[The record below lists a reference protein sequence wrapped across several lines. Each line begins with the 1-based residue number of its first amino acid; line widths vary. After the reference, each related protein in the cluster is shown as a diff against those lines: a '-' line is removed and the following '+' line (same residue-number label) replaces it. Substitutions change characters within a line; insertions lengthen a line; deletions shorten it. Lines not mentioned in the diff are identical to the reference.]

1 MQLST
6 EFDRTRFS
14 EKKGDYIVGKA
25 GDLADPALQQRAQ
38 EYRRKL
44 SAAMKPLAAHDVYS
58 IPKSRGYYAMRKY
71 DGEFTYVIFDGDK
84 LISVNPGGT
93 VRAALPCYAE
103 AERLLKKARV
113 KSCILA
119 AELYAMGDV
128 SNRNR
133 VQEIVKLLRAPAS
146 EAALKKVGLAV
157 FDVIEVNGE
166 AVRAV
171 ADVFKLLKK
180 WLGKGKLVHPAEY
193 VVTDKLDVV
202 METFTEWVIA
212 EASEGLVVRH
222 DQLGWYKIKLRH
234 NLDAAII
241 GYSEGTENRK
251 GMLHDLLVAVMRSDG
266 TFHELARVGGGFTE
280 DDRLTI
286 FEEMRRRNVP
296 SEYVAVNNDYVAYEM
311 IAPGPVIEISCL
323 DLIPESS
330 KGDPVK
336 RMVLDW
342 DGRKYSALSRMP
354 LASVISPQFVR
365 MRDDKEANV
374 EDVHIRQVSNLV
386 PVAGVDEPARAGIA
400 APSELL
406 ERTVYTK
413 TMRGAAMVRKL
424 LLWKTNKEEGGEFPG
439 YVVYLTDFSP
449 NRQSP
454 LERDIKISNEESTAR
469 RLFSELAEKNFV
481 GGWEKVV

>member
-1 MQLST
+1 
-6 EFDRTRFS
+6 
-14 EKKGDYIVGKA
+14 
-25 GDLADPALQQRAQ
+25 
-38 EYRRKL
+38 
-44 SAAMKPLAAHDVYS
+44 
-58 IPKSRGYYAMRKY
+58 MRKY
-71 DGEFTYVIFDGDK
+71 DGEFTYVVFDGEK
-84 LISVNPGGT
+84 VISVNPGGT
-93 VRAALPCYAE
+93 VRAGLPCFAE
-103 AERLLKKARV
+103 AEKLLKAAKVR
-113 KSCILA
+113 SCVLG
-119 AELYAMGDV
+119 AELYATGDV
-128 SNRNR
+128 GNRNR
-133 VQEIVKLLRAPAS
+133 VQEIVKLLRNPAS
-146 EAALKKVGLAV
+146 EAALKKIGLAV
-157 FDVIEVNGE
+157 FDVIEADGKPVP
-166 AVRAV
+166 AV

-180 WLGKGKLVHPAEY
+180 WLGKGKLVHPAEHI
-193 VVTDKLDVV
+193 VTDKLDVV
-202 METFTEWVIA
+202 METFTQWVIA

-222 DQLGWYKIKLRH
+222 DRLGWYKIKLRH

-251 GMLHDLLVAVMRSDG
+251 GMLHDLLVAVMRNDG
-266 TFHELARVGGGFTE
+266 TFHELARVGGGFTDE
-280 DDRLTI
+280 DRRMI

-342 DGRKYSALSRMP
+342 DGKKYSALSRMP

-374 EDVHIRQVSNLV
+374 EDVNIRQVSNLV
-386 PVAGVDEPARAGIA
+386 PVADVDAPARPTDAS
-400 APSELL
+400 PSKML

-413 TMRGAAMVRKL
+413 TMRGAQMVRKL
-424 LLWKTNKEEGGEFPG
+424 LLWKTNKEDSGEFPG

-449 NRQSP
+449 NRQNP
-454 LERDIKISNEESTAR
+454 LERDIKISNDEPTAR
-469 RLFSELAEKNFV
+469 RLFTELAAKNFV